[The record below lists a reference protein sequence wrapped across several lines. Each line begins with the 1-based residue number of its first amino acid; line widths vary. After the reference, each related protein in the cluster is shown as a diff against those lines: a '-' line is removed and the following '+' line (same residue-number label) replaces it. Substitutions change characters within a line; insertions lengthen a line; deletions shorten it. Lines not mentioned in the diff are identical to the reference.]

1 MLKSVKNTILDIIRQ
16 ADLLLLALCTVTS
29 LFGVVMIYSATRYQ
43 GGLKCVI
50 IQLCGL
56 ALGIVLYFVVSMVD
70 LTEIS
75 KKWQWLL
82 AFNLGF
88 FLLLK
93 TPLGVSANGNL
104 AWLGVRG
111 IPIQV
116 QPAEVVKLTFILLLA
131 RQLVWMKGRGDMKS
145 IPAVGLLAG
154 NLLVTI
160 GLYYV
165 ISSDMGSALVYV
177 CIFACMAFAAGVA
190 LRWFALGIFGA
201 GAGFYLLW
209 ELDKIP
215 PYMKE
220 RFQVLVDHSL
230 YPLGAG
236 WQQTRSLMAIGGG
249 RLTGQGLLH
258 GAQTQSTS
266 SVNLPFRHTDFIFA
280 VIGEELGMLGC
291 VLTLALLTGG
301 FHLDGLADTCD
312 GIFSA
317 RRRERMLEIMRDSR
331 LGTHGGLALIFVLL
345 AKVLVVSELALRG
358 TPMLAALAAACVAG
372 RGTAVLL
379 MYRHR
384 YAREEGLGNVFIGK
398 VTGRQTCVTLGLAA
412 ILAAV
417 LLPGMR
423 GVAALVVT
431 MVAIFIL
438 GQLLKRTLGGQTGD
452 TLGAAIE
459 LGELIFLLALL

>member
-1 MLKSVKNTILDIIRQ
+1 MSKLFWAMLSFISRLPVPARWSQGLEFEQYSRGIVMFPLI
-16 ADLLLLALCTVTS
+16 
-29 LFGVVMIYSATRYQ
+29 GVVL
-43 GGLKCVI
+43 GGMT
-50 IQLCGL
+50 GL
-56 ALGIVLYFVVSMVD
+56 VFMALQP
-70 LTEIS
+70 
-75 KKWQWLL
+75 WC
-82 AFNLGF
+82 
-88 FLLLK
+88 
-93 TPLGVSANGNL
+93 
-104 AWLGVRG
+104 G
-111 IPIQV
+111 IP
-116 QPAEVVKLTFILLLA
+116 LA
-131 RQLVWMKGRGDMKS
+131 
-145 IPAVGLLAG
+145 
-154 NLLVTI
+154 
-160 GLYYV
+160 
-165 ISSDMGSALVYV
+165 AL
-177 CIFACMAFAAGVA
+177 FA
-190 LRWFALGIFGA
+190 
-201 GAGFYLLW
+201 
-209 ELDKIP
+209 
-215 PYMKE
+215 
-220 RFQVLVDHSL
+220 
-230 YPLGAG
+230 
-236 WQQTRSLMAIGGG
+236 
-249 RLTGQGLLH
+249 
-258 GAQTQSTS
+258 
-266 SVNLPFRHTDFIFA
+266 
-280 VIGEELGMLGC
+280 

-312 GIFSA
+312 GVFSA

-358 TPMLAALAAACVAG
+358 TPMLAVLAAACVAG

>member
-1 MLKSVKNTILDIIRQ
+1 MSKLFWAMLSFISRLPVPARWSQGLEFEQYSRGIVMFPLI
-16 ADLLLLALCTVTS
+16 
-29 LFGVVMIYSATRYQ
+29 GVVL
-43 GGLKCVI
+43 GGLT
-50 IQLCGL
+50 GL
-56 ALGIVLYFVVSMVD
+56 VFMALQP
-70 LTEIS
+70 
-75 KKWQWLL
+75 WC
-82 AFNLGF
+82 
-88 FLLLK
+88 
-93 TPLGVSANGNL
+93 
-104 AWLGVRG
+104 G
-111 IPIQV
+111 IP
-116 QPAEVVKLTFILLLA
+116 LA
-131 RQLVWMKGRGDMKS
+131 
-145 IPAVGLLAG
+145 
-154 NLLVTI
+154 
-160 GLYYV
+160 
-165 ISSDMGSALVYV
+165 AL
-177 CIFACMAFAAGVA
+177 FA
-190 LRWFALGIFGA
+190 
-201 GAGFYLLW
+201 
-209 ELDKIP
+209 
-215 PYMKE
+215 
-220 RFQVLVDHSL
+220 
-230 YPLGAG
+230 
-236 WQQTRSLMAIGGG
+236 
-249 RLTGQGLLH
+249 
-258 GAQTQSTS
+258 
-266 SVNLPFRHTDFIFA
+266 
-280 VIGEELGMLGC
+280 

-312 GIFSA
+312 GVFSA

-331 LGTHGGLALIFVLL
+331 LGTHGGPALIFVLL